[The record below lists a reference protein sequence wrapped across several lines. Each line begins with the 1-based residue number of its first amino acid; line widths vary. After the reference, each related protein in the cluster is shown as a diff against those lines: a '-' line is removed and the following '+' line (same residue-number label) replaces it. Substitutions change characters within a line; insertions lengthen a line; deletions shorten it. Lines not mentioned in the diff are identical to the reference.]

1 MKIDYIMWILIKNIF
16 FKKKIRSKSISDIY
30 VQKAFHNSS
39 IPGQKQTKLLAFFQ
53 AFEL

>member
-16 FKKKIRSKSISDIY
+16 FKKIRSKSMLDIY

-39 IPGQKQTKLLAFFQ
+39 MPGQKQTKLLAFFQ
-53 AFEL
+53 AFE